1 MGLGRTLVTGGSG
14 FIGTNLIE
22 ALAERGTELLSIG
35 KTRPN
40 VRQHEAFWRVLD
52 IMDAEGLRKAFR
64 EFRPDTV
71 IHLAARVNDTGTP
84 EDYLENTI
92 GTMNVV
98 RAGEAAGTV
107 TRLIVTS
114 TQFVV
119 KAGYVAKDD
128 QDFAPQGPYGASKA
142 EMERMVR
149 AAPPR
154 DAVWTIVRPTIVWGP
169 WHPRYPEN
177 AWRYLARRWYF
188 HPVMARPAVRSYG
201 YVGNVV
207 SQMIAAAERSPE
219 HVQGRVFYVGDEP
232 MASELWVDA
241 FSRAFTGNPSRR
253 LPFGLL
259 RLMGLGGDV
268 LDWLRLP
275 APISSERV
283 LRMSSDYVVPMQDTF
298 DNLGRGPFTLEQGVA
313 QTIAWLRATGRGGV
327 FLPPDTVDGP
337 VAGGNDAPPRRGT

>member
-22 ALAERGTELLSIG
+22 ALLERGTDFINID
-35 KTRPN
+35 KARPN
-40 VRQHEAFWRVLD
+40 ISQHDKFWRPLD
-52 IMDAEGLRKAFR
+52 IMDVEGLRRIFA
-64 EFRPDTV
+64 EFRPETV
-71 IHLAARVNDTGTP
+71 IHLAALVDDRGTTL
-84 EDYLENTI
+84 EDYAENTV

-98 RAGEAAGTV
+98 RAGDAVGTV

-128 QDFAPQGPYGASKA
+128 EDLAPHTLYGESKA

-154 DAVWTIVRPTIVWGP
+154 RTAWTIVRPTLVWGP
-169 WHPRYPEN
+169 WHPRYPEH

-188 HPVMARPAVRSYG
+188 HPVTARPVVRSYA

-207 SQMIAAAERSPE
+207 SQMIAALERPAELV
-219 HVQGRVFYVGDEP
+219 HGRAFYVGDEP
-232 MASELWVDA
+232 MPSEMWVDA
-241 FSRAFTGNPSRR
+241 FSIAFTGKPSRR
-253 LPFGLL
+253 LPFALL

-268 LDWLRLP
+268 LRLLRLP
-275 APISSERV
+275 APIWSGRLFV
-283 LRMSSDYVVPMQDTF
+283 MSSDYVVPMKPTF
-298 DNLGRGPFTLEQGVA
+298 DVFGPAPFTLEQGVA
-313 QTIAWLRATGRGGV
+313 KSVAWLRASGRSG
-327 FLPPDTVDGP
+327 F
-337 VAGGNDAPPRRGT
+337 

>member
-1 MGLGRTLVTGGSG
+1 MGLGRVLVTGGSG
-14 FIGTNLIE
+14 FIGTNLID
-22 ALAERGTELLSIG
+22 ALVERGTELINIG

-40 VRQHEAFWRVLD
+40 LRRHEAFWRALD

-71 IHLAARVNDTGTP
+71 IHLAARVDDTGTP
-84 EDYLENTI
+84 EDYLENTT
-92 GTMNVV
+92 GTINVV

-107 TRLIVTS
+107 TRLIATS

-119 KAGYVAKDD
+119 KAGYVPRDD
-128 QDFAPQGPYGASKA
+128 QDLAPHGPYGASKA

-207 SQMIAAAERSPE
+207 SQMIAAAERPPE
-219 HVQGRVFYVGDEP
+219 QVQGRVFYVGDEP

-268 LDWLRLP
+268 LQWLRLP
-275 APISSERV
+275 RPSRRSGSCGCRATTSCPCSPPSTISVGARLPLSRV
-283 LRMSSDYVVPMQDTF
+283 
-298 DNLGRGPFTLEQGVA
+298 VA
-313 QTIAWLRATGRGGV
+313 QSIAWLRATGRGGV
-327 FLPPDTVDGP
+327 FLPPDNVDGP
-337 VAGGNDAPPRRGT
+337 FAGGIAPPRRAR